1 MRPVLLVVMD
11 GVGLREETEGNAF
24 KQADTPNLGR
34 IMARNGFAKL
44 EASGP
49 AVGLP
54 EGYTG
59 NSEVGHLHLG
69 AGRRIDQRLKRI
81 NQAIEKNQLEKKQ
94 ALKKSLER
102 AEKIIQQ
109 YISQE

>member
-1 MRPVLLVVMD
+1 MRQKTVLVVID
-11 GVGLREETEGNAF
+11 GLGLRKENEGNAF

-34 IMARNGFAKL
+34 LMSKHGFQKL

-54 EGYTG
+54 EGYAG

-69 AGRRIDQRLKRI
+69 SGRTIPQRLTRI
-81 NQAIEKNQLEKKQ
+81 NQAIQKGEL
-94 ALKKSLER
+94 
-102 AEKIIQQ
+102 
-109 YISQE
+109 